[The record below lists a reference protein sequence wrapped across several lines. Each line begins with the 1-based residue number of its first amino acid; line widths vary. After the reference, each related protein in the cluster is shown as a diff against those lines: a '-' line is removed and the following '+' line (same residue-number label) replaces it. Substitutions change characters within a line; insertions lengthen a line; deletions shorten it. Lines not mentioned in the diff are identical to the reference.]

1 MTNIWI
7 QGVGM
12 SRFGRF
18 FDRSL
23 SDIAAKAVNEA
34 LTASGLQHG
43 DIQSV
48 FFANASQG
56 VVEGQHLV
64 RGQIVARNIGIG
76 GVPVMNI
83 ENACA
88 RSSSARNAACHLSLR
103 DRGTWRWCWARIR

>member
-1 MTNIWI
+1 MTDIWI

-23 SDIAAKAVNEA
+23 SDIAAEAVDEA
-34 LTASGLQHG
+34 LADAGLQRQ
-43 DIQSV
+43 DVQSI

-56 VVEGQHLV
+56 GVEGQHLV
-64 RGQIVARNIGIG
+64 RGQVVARNLGLG

-88 RSSSARNAACHLSLR
+88 SSSR
-103 DRGTWRWCWARIR
+103 